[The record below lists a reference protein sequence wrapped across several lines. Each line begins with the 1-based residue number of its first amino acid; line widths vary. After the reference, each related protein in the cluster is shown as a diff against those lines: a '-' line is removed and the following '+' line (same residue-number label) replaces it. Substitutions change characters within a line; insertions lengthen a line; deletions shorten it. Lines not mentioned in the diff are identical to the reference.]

1 MPLTV
6 TALIAGLAML
16 IGGGNLLVR
25 GASGIARPMLL
36 LSLILLPISISSMRK
51 ITRAEGAMLLA
62 GYCTYVSLRA
72 VFFG

>member
-1 MPLTV
+1 
-6 TALIAGLAML
+6 
-16 IGGGNLLVR
+16 
-25 GASGIARPMLL
+25 MLL